1 MRKELIY
8 LKRRFKRLSKVDRC
22 MLAFDFLTMT
32 INLLCCVITHNILYF
47 FIASWIGACMGSHIY
62 YQKRIRLYSIGY
74 YYAGKII
81 GMNAAYKYH
90 QNKNSNKIFM
100 N

>member
-1 MRKELIY
+1 MRKELIH

-81 GMNAAYKYH
+81 GMMRPINITRIKTATKY
-90 QNKNSNKIFM
+90 S
-100 N
+100 